1 MKFSKDE
8 MAPFNKLYGGFPT
21 NSWAIGSA
29 RQVVEDRG
37 VRMFQFLTSVRG
49 EVMHHLGG
57 KMQIKEAKEM
67 NRGTS
72 SVPWRGGG
80 WCSQPNYTCS
90 CGANSEGSFGWW
102 HKYKMPQ
109 EDDDG
114 EW

>member
-1 MKFSKDE
+1 MCGLIGHTQKSCSMKFSKDE

-80 WCSQPNYTCS
+80 
-90 CGANSEGSFGWW
+90 
-102 HKYKMPQ
+102 
-109 EDDDG
+109 
-114 EW
+114 